1 MTASEETTPLL
12 SGDVE
17 QSPER
22 AAKKET
28 PLPLRQLAIVY
39 LIQFCEPLTGLVIY
53 PFVAELVQETGIT
66 GGNDKATAFYAGI
79 VESLFF
85 FSEFLTCMQWGRL
98 SDYHGRRPILLIAP
112 LGLAI
117 ATYGFGFSKTFWLL
131 CIFRFMQGVF
141 NGNVGVSKS
150 VLAEITDASNRARAF
165 SMMPLNWSVATTL
178 APLIGG
184 TLSNPARHFPNVFG
198 NVSLFEQYPYLLPC
212 AVSATGS
219 LGVFLFAYLY
229 LEETLPSAIKK
240 HNKKRL
246 SSSGSSSS
254 TLQEDFHAER
264 DYGTC
269 ADELQPSPDEP
280 APPPA
285 VKALLRDRYIVKVL
299 SAYVIF
305 GFCDM
310 SLSSLVPIILYS
322 EIQNGGLGF
331 DPLTIGTIMAVWGVY
346 NIIFQLVAAP
356 YLIKRFGPRPMQMTA
371 IVAVA
376 MMAVLVPTENYIAR
390 QFGYVNGIVMALL
403 TLQYLCLSFTYIG
416 YGTIHVYIIDSAPTQ
431 NSMGSVNGLA
441 QASATL
447 VRTFA
452 PWISTSLLSLSLQ
465 KNLLGGRLIYFFVIC
480 VACTGLTATSLL
492 PKQLR
497 NAH

>member
-1 MTASEETTPLL
+1 MAASDEETQPLL
-12 SGDVE
+12 ANGDA
-17 QSPER
+17 ER
-22 AAKKET
+22 AAAAKKET
-28 PLPLRQLAIVY
+28 PLPMLQLAIVY
-39 LIQFCEPLTGLVIY
+39 LIQFSEPLTGLVIY
-53 PFVAELVQETGIT
+53 PFIAELVQETGIT
-66 GGNDKATAFYAGI
+66 GGNANTIGFYAGI

-85 FSEFLTCMQWGRL
+85 FSEFLTCMQWGRM
-98 SDYHGRRPILLIAP
+98 SDYYGRRPILLIAP
-112 LGLAI
+112 FGLAI
-117 ATYGFGFSKTFWLL
+117 ATYGFGFSTKFWLL
-131 CIFRFMQGVF
+131 CVFRFMQGVF

-150 VLAEITDASNRARAF
+150 VLAEITDSSNRARAF

-184 TLSNPARHFPNVFG
+184 TLSNPAKHFPKVFG
-198 NVSLFEQYPYLLPC
+198 HVPLLLDYPYLLPC

-219 LGVFLFAYLY
+219 LGVFLFAYFY

-240 HNKKRL
+240 QHKQRL
-246 SSSGSSSS
+246 SSCASSSS
-254 TLQEDFHAER
+254 TLQDDFAAER
-264 DYGTC
+264 DYGTI

-285 VKALLRDRYIVKVL
+285 VKALLGDGYIRRVL
-299 SAYVIF
+299 AAYVIF

-322 EIQNGGLGF
+322 EIENGGLGF

-346 NIIFQLVAAP
+346 NILFQLIASP
-356 YLIKRFGPRPMQMTA
+356 YLIKRFGPRPMQMAA
-371 IVAVA
+371 IVAIA
-376 MMAVLVPTENYIAR
+376 LMAVLVPTENYIAR
-390 QFGYVNGIVMALL
+390 QFGYVNGIVRALL
-403 TLQYLCLSFTYIG
+403 TLQYLCLSVTYIG
-416 YGTIHVYIIDSAPTQ
+416 YGTIHMFIIDSAPTQ

-465 KNLLGGRLIYFFVIC
+465 KNLLGGRFIYLFVIA
-480 VACTGLTATSLL
+480 VACVNFYATSLL
-492 PKQLR
+492 PTQLR